1 MCTLGARGLRIFRS
15 SAMLCFFSLYP
26 IRWPQTGICS
36 ITGSAHFGHPTRGMP
51 ASLPLCKSTHLC
63 FVINDYFMGEVCL
76 NYLNTVSLINLCT
89 YIPSSIFFSIYSF
102 IYLYLIY
109 LWSPVLF
116 IRLSL
121 TIILYFEAHIVP
133 SLAIKNPIKTFSVI

>member
-1 MCTLGARGLRIFRS
+1 MHAHKSMCSILGAGAVCTLGARGLRIFRS

-51 ASLPLCKSTHLC
+51 ASLPLGKSTHLC

-89 YIPSSIFFSIYSF
+89 YIPSSIFFLFILSF
-102 IYLYLIY
+102 IY
-109 LWSPVLF
+109 
-116 IRLSL
+116 
-121 TIILYFEAHIVP
+121 ILYTCGLLFY
-133 SLAIKNPIKTFSVI
+133 SSGYLLL

>member
-1 MCTLGARGLRIFRS
+1 MSKLFEYCVP
-15 SAMLCFFSLYP
+15 Y
-26 IRWPQTGICS
+26 Q
-36 ITGSAHFGHPTRGMP
+36 
-51 ASLPLCKSTHLC
+51 
-63 FVINDYFMGEVCL
+63 FM
-76 NYLNTVSLINLCT
+76 
-89 YIPSSIFFSIYSF
+89 YIYSFIYFFSIYSF

-121 TIILYFEAHIVP
+121 TIILHFEAHIVP